1 MHNLTRRQLF
11 ALAAAGSASLAEE
24 AIQAWPGAPRT
35 KEITLRGTLPA
46 QPFGKTGHRLPL
58 LACGGSAM
66 VQKWAAGYGVQL
78 PSFGNRVAM
87 VRHAYEM
94 GVRYFDTAR
103 NYGESE
109 SIVGEALMDVRGNI
123 YLATKVGVRAD
134 DQGILEPQQ
143 VRASVEESLRT
154 LKTDYLDCIQ
164 IHGPTYEYM
173 GYSRAMQIYEELVK
187 LREER
192 MFRFIGVTGHTAF
205 ETMHKLIDT
214 RLFDQVFL
222 AYGYFPKGM
231 DTILSHANLQWRE
244 LVLSRARELGMGILA
259 MKVLGSFVLGHNAGK
274 IVPEFDS
281 KRLRAV
287 RQAALRWALRDMQPP
302 VLVVGVSLP
311 SDIDENVETL
321 RGDRIFTAEDQKLL
335 AEFSA
340 KALQSKVIQA
350 LKTT

>member
-1 MHNLTRRQLF
+1 MQNLTRRQLL
-11 ALAAAGSASLAEE
+11 ALAAGSASLAAE
-24 AIQAWPGAPRT
+24 APQERPGAPKS
-35 KEITLRGTLPA
+35 KEITLRDTLPV
-46 QPFGKTGHRLPL
+46 QMFGKTGHRLPL
-58 LACGGSAM
+58 LCCGGSAM

-78 PSFGNRVAM
+78 PAFANRVVM
-87 VRHAYEM
+87 IRHAYEL

-109 SIVGEALMDVRGNI
+109 SIVGEALKDVRGNI

-134 DQGILEPQQ
+134 DQGIIEAPQ
-143 VRASVEESLRT
+143 VRASVEESLRM
-154 LKTDYLDCIQ
+154 LKTDYVDCIQ

-173 GYSRAMQIYEELVK
+173 GYGRAMQIYEELVK

-192 MFRFIGVTGHTAF
+192 LFRFIGVTGHTAF
-205 ETMHKLIDT
+205 ETMHRLVDT

-231 DTILSHANLQWRE
+231 DTMLSHANLQWRE

-274 IVPEFDS
+274 IVPEFDA
-281 KRLRAV
+281 KKLRAV
-287 RQAALRWALRDMQPP
+287 RQAALRWALRDKQPP
-302 VLVVGVSLP
+302 LLVVGVSLP
-311 SDIDENVETL
+311 GDIEENIETL
-321 RGDRIFTAEDQKLL
+321 RGDRTFTAEDQKLL
-335 AEFSA
+335 AEFST
-340 KALQSKVIQA
+340 KALQSSVIQG